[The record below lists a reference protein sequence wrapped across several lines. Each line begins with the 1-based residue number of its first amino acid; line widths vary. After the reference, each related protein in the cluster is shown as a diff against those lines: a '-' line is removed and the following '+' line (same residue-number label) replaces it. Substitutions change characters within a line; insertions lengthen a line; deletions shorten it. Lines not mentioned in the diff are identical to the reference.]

1 VKLDTRDAKDHEA
14 SGRTDDRRVARP
26 HRAHAVRTRT
36 DEPERGAE
44 MTESTQRSPHDVTR
58 LEREDHTTSFELFY
72 QSERD
77 GVFAALYLITRN
89 SHEAEELMHDAFL
102 KVWERWGRVRDMDRP
117 AGYLYRTAIN
127 DSRKRY
133 RRAAIAK
140 RVLGLASTRD
150 PLEDVEGRDWV
161 NRALATLTV
170 RQRAA
175 VILIELLDYS
185 SEEAGRLLGVRP
197 GTVRGLACHGRN
209 ALRKT
214 M

>member
-1 VKLDTRDAKDHEA
+1 VKLDTRDAKVHDA
-14 SGRTDDRRVARP
+14 SGRT
-26 HRAHAVRTRT
+26 
-36 DEPERGAE
+36 
-44 MTESTQRSPHDVTR
+44 QRSLRDVTR
-58 LEREDHTTSFELFY
+58 SERDDHTTSFELFY
-72 QSERD
+72 RSERD

-89 SHEAEELMHDAFL
+89 SHEAEELTHDAFL

-127 DSRKRY
+127 AFRTRY
-133 RRAAIAK
+133 RRAAIAN

-161 NRALATLTV
+161 DRALATLTV

-175 VILIELLDYS
+175 VILIELLDYT

-209 ALRKT
+209 ALRKA